1 MSGAARGRGGT
12 AGPARARVA
21 LPASPATGSRA
32 RVARLA
38 LASVAAVLLWP
49 LAGTSPAADALPPTR
64 CADAGAVSRVG
75 DWESVR
81 PPAFRAVAG
90 GRGSAVTEIAVHPS
104 RPQTRYASNGTTVER
119 TDDGGCTWREVY
131 ALPEV
136 PSEEDTL
143 SAATSEVVELVVPTD
158 PRAHDRLVLVLRDG
172 NGGPRV
178 LTSVDGGVEPFRD
191 RSEGLPPAG
200 TPTDLM
206 VAATN
211 PDFLFLGVRAVPG
224 EEGGGSGLPVAVPTL
239 PPLPPPL
246 GGDPG
251 GPGGGALT
259 GGLWASVDGG
269 LTWEQRIDTA
279 DLEGS
284 TRAVDLVVGHPRSP
298 NRLWVVSDGVL
309 RASTDGGR
317 TYAAKAPSE
326 QQQRDLDWDITAL
339 GVDVLSPTAGPAA
352 RRTVVLAFSRTSAQ
366 DGGPVMLSSVDEGAT
381 FDQVRGPG
389 VVDSMSPFVPGTGA
403 FALSTLA
410 VDGRPGVRVVNVRSP
425 RPTQLPVKAP
435 PVDAPDLAVTTDRS
449 ASPTFHARTAD
460 RLLRYVGPA
469 AAVPPA
475 LPPVIGGS
483 QEDAIAPLGA
493 AAVAPD
499 RDEVVLE
506 VGESRTLPHVLTTPR
521 RLTPLDVYV
530 LLDTSESMADDL
542 DAVRGQL
549 RALATRLRD
558 RGLDLSIGLGE
569 FKGGR
574 STVAYRRVVGVGPST
589 GAFSRGLDELVADG
603 FGLEAQLIAL
613 EQALTGR
620 GETAADLLPADCKL
634 TDPDPDRFVQEERRT
649 APPVVGGQAADFRRG
664 AVPVVLVVTDTNFLR
679 PAGTP
684 LKPDCSVDVDRV
696 ASAYAAAGV
705 HVVGLGVDDVDNA
718 PRAADMT
725 AFARATGAMQPP
737 GQACAPMIDA
747 TPGAPAVCREALDLV
762 PTLER
767 LAGQQR
773 EPAVLTV
780 AETGAADVLDAGVT
794 AFPGVDLRRSTT
806 LDLPVTYSC
815 AGQEPGTYDGGV
827 EVRLAGVAVA
837 TITSRVTCLAAAGAL
852 PPAAVVVPPVV
863 GVLPLPGAAP
873 PPPPPAQVVQP
884 QVQTQPQANPQVQ
897 SGAQEDSQEQVDLA
911 LALQTGL
918 QQDDR
923 TELAMSARRPAV
935 PVPVHLAALTA
946 LTAGAAGLALRQQ
959 ARERARLVPQ
969 VARVTRR
976 TR

>member
-1 MSGAARGRGGT
+1 MSGAARPRSGT
-12 AGPARARVA
+12 AWSPRARVA
-21 LPASPATGSRA
+21 PPAARVTPSRA
-32 RVARLA
+32 RAARLA
-38 LASVAAVLLWP
+38 LASVAAALVWP
-49 LAGTSPAADALPPTR
+49 LAGTSPAEDALPPTR
-64 CADAGAVSRVG
+64 CADASAVVRLG
-75 DWESVR
+75 DWEAIR

-90 GRGSAVTEIAVHPS
+90 GRGQALTEIAVHPS

-136 PSEEDTL
+136 PTEEDTL
-143 SAATSEVVELVVPTD
+143 SAATSEVVELVTPTD
-158 PRAHDRLVLVLRDG
+158 PRAHDRLVLLLRDG

-178 LTSVDGGVEPFRD
+178 MTSVDGGVEPFRD
-191 RSEGLPPAG
+191 RSEGLPLAG

-211 PDFLFLGVRAVPG
+211 PEFLFLGVRAVPG
-224 EEGGGSGLPVAVPTL
+224 EDDGGSGLPVTVPTL

-246 GGDPG
+246 GGG
-251 GPGGGALT
+251 TSGPGGGALS

-269 LTWEQRIDTA
+269 LTWEQRLDTT

-298 NRLWVVSDGVL
+298 NRLWVVRDGL
-309 RASTDGGR
+309 ISASTDGGR
-317 TYAAKAPSE
+317 TFAGKAPPE
-326 QQQRDLDWDITAL
+326 QQQRDLDWDVTAL
-339 GVDVLSPTAGPAA
+339 GADVLSGSGGDAL
-352 RRTVVLAFSRTSAQ
+352 VLLAFSRTSAQ
-366 DGGPVMLSSVDEGAT
+366 DGGPVMLGSRDEGAT
-381 FDQVRGPG
+381 FDQVRAEG
-389 VVDSMSPFVPGTGA
+389 VVDSLASFLPGSGA
-403 FALSTLA
+403 FVTSTLA
-410 VDGRPGVRVVNVRSP
+410 AGGRPGVQVTSIRGRAAGF
-425 RPTQLPVKAP
+425 TQLPVQDP
-435 PVDAPDLAVTTDRS
+435 PVDAPSLGVIADRS
-449 ASPTFHARTAD
+449 LSPTFHARTAD
-460 RLLRYVGPA
+460 RVLRYVGPA
-469 AAVPPA
+469 AAVPPR
-475 LPPVIGGS
+475 PPVVIGGS

-493 AAVAPD
+493 AAVVPD

-506 VGESRTLPHVLTTPR
+506 AGESRTVPHVLTTPR
-521 RLTPLDVYV
+521 RLTPLDLYV
-530 LLDTSESMADDL
+530 LIDTSESMADDL

-549 RALATRLRD
+549 RALAARLRE

-574 STVAYRRVVGVGPST
+574 SAVAYRRVVGVGPSAS
-589 GAFSRGLDELVADG
+589 AFDRGLGDLVADG

-649 APPVVGGQAADFRRG
+649 APPVIGGQAADFRRG

-725 AFARATGAMQPP
+725 AFARATRAMQPP
-737 GQACAPMIDA
+737 GQACAPTIDP

-780 AETGAADVLDAGVT
+780 AETGAADVLDVAT
-794 AFPGVDLRRSTT
+794 SAFPGVDLRRPTA

-837 TITSRVTCLAAAGAL
+837 TITSRVTCLAAAG
-852 PPAAVVVPPVV
+852 
-863 GVLPLPGAAP
+863 
-873 PPPPPAQVVQP
+873 
-884 QVQTQPQANPQVQ
+884 
-897 SGAQEDSQEQVDLA
+897 
-911 LALQTGL
+911 
-918 QQDDR
+918 R
-923 TELAMSARRPAV
+923 
-935 PVPVHLAALTA
+935 
-946 LTAGAAGLALRQQ
+946 
-959 ARERARLVPQ
+959 
-969 VARVTRR
+969 
-976 TR
+976 